1 MISPLAT
8 RLDVINNARYSKAGI
23 VSQLSAVPMTFRADL
38 RVSHAKKFGV
48 TQISAR
54 ERSRAALFAST
65 STTDEKRISA
75 ACAAIESLISR
86 AKTPYFRLI
95 SDQSFRH
102 SWSLAGCRLEFLAAR
117 IVVRNKEVLNLG
129 D

>member
-65 STTDEKRISA
+65 VATDE
-75 ACAAIESLISR
+75 
-86 AKTPYFRLI
+86 
-95 SDQSFRH
+95 
-102 SWSLAGCRLEFLAAR
+102 
-117 IVVRNKEVLNLG
+117 
-129 D
+129 

>member
-38 RVSHAKKFGV
+38 QVSHAKKFGV

-65 STTDEKRISA
+65 VATDEQRICA
-75 ACAAIESLISR
+75 ARAAIESLISG
-86 AKTPYFRLI
+86 AQTPYFRL
-95 SDQSFRH
+95 F
-102 SWSLAGCRLEFLAAR
+102 
-117 IVVRNKEVLNLG
+117 V
-129 D
+129 